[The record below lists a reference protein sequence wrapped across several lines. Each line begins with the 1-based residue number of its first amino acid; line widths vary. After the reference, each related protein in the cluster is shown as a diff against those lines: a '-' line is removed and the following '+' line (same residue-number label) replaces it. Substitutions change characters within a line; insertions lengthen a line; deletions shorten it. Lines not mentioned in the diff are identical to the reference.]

1 MDLRVTDAPASTA
14 ERQAVDSVLGPP
26 ESGWSGG
33 ARTPLDG
40 HVAMGGLARA
50 RSRRHLLLPVL
61 HALQDRV
68 GWISLPAIGYLCT
81 RLDLPPAEAYGVASA
96 YALFRYE
103 PGSPV
108 VVHVCDDVAC
118 RAACGG
124 DPTEPLVARF
134 GPAGTPVEGPPGR
147 PALVWQPS
155 PCLGHCE
162 HGSAALVQQAGE
174 HGGRATLA
182 PFTAGDMDRLVAL
195 VTPDGPSAPDGSGPA
210 GPGDTLDLA
219 MLAAPLALVPQVVA
233 EDAGPEGGPGAGAA
247 PERSGLR
254 LLRRVGRI
262 DPGSLDAY
270 RAAGG
275 YEPLRRAIELGP
287 AGVIAELKDAN
298 LLGRGGAAFPTG
310 AKWEAVARNPAR
322 PHYFVANADE
332 SEPGTF
338 KDRVLLDHDPYA
350 LVEALTV
357 AGLTTGAEQGFV
369 YVRGEYPVA
378 AARLEHAAAQARVRG
393 LLGSDVMGSGMAFDL
408 EVRRGAGAYIAGEE
422 TALFNSIEG
431 RRPEPR
437 NKPPFPVDRG
447 LFDRPTGINNVETLL
462 AVLEVLTIGGL
473 AYAAVGTPGSTGT
486 RLFCLSGRVTRPGLY
501 EVPMGT
507 TLGALL
513 SLAGGV
519 AGGRSLRAVL
529 LGGAA
534 GTFVGPE
541 DLDLPLSFE
550 GARAAGAT
558 LGSGVVVV
566 LDDTVDTTGFLA
578 RVARFFRDES
588 CGQCVPCR
596 VGTQRQE
603 EILGRLA
610 AGRPLGS
617 VDAELALLGDLDA
630 VMRDASICGLGQ
642 TATSV
647 VTSALRRGL
656 VAGAAAGGAGG
667 LGTAGDGAGV
677 GGEREDGT

>member
-1 MDLRVTDAPASTA
+1 L
-14 ERQAVDSVLGPP
+14 
-26 ESGWSGG
+26 
-33 ARTPLDG
+33 
-40 HVAMGGLARA
+40 
-50 RSRRHLLLPVL
+50 
-61 HALQDRV
+61 

-108 VVHVCDDVAC
+108 VVHICDDVAC

-134 GPAGTPVEGPPGR
+134 GPAGTPLEGPPGR

-174 HGGRATLA
+174 HGGRATIA

-195 VTPDGPSAPDGSGPA
+195 VTPDGQSAPDGSGPA

-233 EDAGPEGGPGAGAA
+233 EDAAPEGGPGAGAA
-247 PERSGLR
+247 PDRSGLR

-262 DPGSLDAY
+262 DPTSLDAY

-287 AGVIAELKDAN
+287 AGVIAELKDAK

-357 AGLTTGAEQGFV
+357 AGLTTGAEQ
-369 YVRGEYPVA
+369 YPVA
-378 AARLEHAAAQARVRG
+378 AARLEHAAAQARARG

-462 AVLEVLTIGGL
+462 AVLEVLTVGGL

-656 VAGAAAGGAGG
+656 VAGAATGGAGG
-667 LGTAGDGAGV
+667 LRTAGDGAGA

>member
-1 MDLRVTDAPASTA
+1 MDLRTTDASASAA
-14 ERQAVDSVLGPP
+14 ERLAVDAVLGPP
-26 ESGWSGG
+26 ESGWFGG
-33 ARTPLDG
+33 ERTPLDG
-40 HVAMGGLARA
+40 HLALGGLARA
-50 RSRRHLLLPVL
+50 RSRRHLLLPAL
-61 HALQDRV
+61 HALQEQV
-68 GWISLPAIGYLCT
+68 GWISLPALGYLCQ

-96 YALFRYE
+96 YALFTFE
-103 PGSPV
+103 PGAPV

-124 DPTEPLVARF
+124 DPTEEVVARH
-134 GPAGTPVEGPPGR
+134 GLAGSETTVT
-147 PALVWQPS
+147 WQPS

-162 HGSAALVQQAGE
+162 HGSAALVQKFGE
-174 HGGRATLA
+174 SGGRASLA

-195 VTPDGPSAPDGSGPA
+195 GTDVR
-210 GPGDTLDLA
+210 LDDLP
-219 MLAAPLALVPQVVA
+219 APLALVPQ
-233 EDAGPEGGPGAGAA
+233 AGAEGA
-247 PERSGLR
+247 DLR
-254 LLRRVGRI
+254 LLRRVGRV
-262 DPGSLDAY
+262 DPTSLDAY

-275 YEPLRRAIELGP
+275 YGALRRALQLGP
-287 AGVIAELKDAN
+287 AGVIAELKESN

-310 AKWEAVARNPAR
+310 AKWEAVARNPDR

-350 LVEALTV
+350 LVEALTI
-357 AGLTTGAEQGFV
+357 AGLTTGAEKGFV
-369 YVRGEYPVA
+369 YLRGEYPTA
-378 AARLEHAAAQARVRG
+378 AARLEHAAAQARTRG
-393 LLGSDVMGSGMAFDL
+393 LLGDDVMGSGLRFDL

-437 NKPPFPVDRG
+437 NKPPYPVDRG
-447 LFDRPTGINNVETLL
+447 LFDKPTGVNNVETLL
-462 AVLEVLTIGGL
+462 SVLEVLTLGGA
-473 AYAAVGTPGSTGT
+473 AYAQMGTPGSTGN
-486 RLFCLSGRVTRPGLY
+486 RLFCLSGRVARPGLY
-501 EVPMGT
+501 EVAMGT

-513 SLAGGV
+513 ELAGGV
-519 AGGRSLRAVL
+519 AGGRAVRAVL

-534 GTFVGPE
+534 GSFVGPE

-550 GARAAGAT
+550 GAREAGAT

-566 LDDTVDTTGFLA
+566 LDDTVDVMAVVA
-578 RVARFFRDES
+578 RAARFFRDES

-603 EILGRLA
+603 EVLGRLA
-610 AGRPLGS
+610 AARPLGS
-617 VDAELALLGDLDA
+617 VDAELALLADLDA

-642 TATSV
+642 TASSL

-656 VAGAAAGGAGG
+656 LGNGNGHGGNGNG
-667 LGTAGDGAGV
+667 RQG
-677 GGEREDGT
+677 R